1 MAWSRIR
8 GHDEARRQLF
18 AAYQR
23 GRLAH
28 AYLFVGPDGVGKKA
42 FAVEFAK
49 ALLCERP
56 PAELTAC
63 DRCPA
68 CAQVMAGT
76 HPDFSTARKTED
88 RQEFTIDV
96 MRDFCAQLGLKA
108 SRGSR
113 KVAII
118 EDADDFNEE
127 SANCFLKTLE
137 EPPPG
142 AVLILLATAT
152 ERQLPTILSRCQ
164 LVRFK
169 ALSAADQR
177 AALADNEITDPATVE
192 KLVRLSGG
200 SVGRALALNDPAL
213 WEFRQ
218 VLVSALGSNRPDPVG
233 LAAKFDA
240 FVEDAGKES
249 APKRDRASLVI
260 LLITN
265 ILQTALRRSLGV
277 EVKEQDASEAYKLQS
292 LSGRPPELLADML
305 EACTEA
311 DRHVERRVQ
320 LVLLIEQLADRLCR
334 AG

>member
-8 GHDEARRQLF
+8 GHDDARRQLF
-18 AAYQR
+18 TAFQR

-76 HPDFSTARKTED
+76 HPDFSTARKAD
-88 RQEFTIDV
+88 DKQEFTIDV
-96 MRDFCAQLGLKA
+96 MRDFCGQLGLKA
-108 SRGSR
+108 TGGR
-113 KVAII
+113 KVAVI

-169 ALSAADQR
+169 ALSPADMR
-177 AALADNEITDPATVE
+177 EALADNEITDPATVG

-200 SVGRALALNDPAL
+200 SVGRAIALNDPEL

-218 VLVSALGSNRPDPVG
+218 VLVSALGSTRPDPVG
-233 LAAKFDA
+233 LASRFDK
-240 FVEDAGKES
+240 FVEEAGKES
-249 APKRDRASLVI
+249 AAKRDRASLVI
-260 LLITN
+260 RLIAD
-265 ILQTALRRSLGV
+265 ILQTALRTSLGADV
-277 EVKEQDASEAYKLQS
+277 NELDVAEAGKLRALAGREPEV
-292 LSGRPPELLADML
+292 LADML
-305 EACTEA
+305 EACAEA
-311 DRHVERRVQ
+311 DGHVERRVQ
-320 LVLLIEQLADRLCR
+320 LVLLIELLADRLCR